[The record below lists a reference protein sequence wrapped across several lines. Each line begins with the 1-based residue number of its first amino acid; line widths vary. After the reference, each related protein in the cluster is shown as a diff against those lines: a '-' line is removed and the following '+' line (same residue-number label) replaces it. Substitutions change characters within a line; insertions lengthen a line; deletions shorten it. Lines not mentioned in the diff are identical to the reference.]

1 MDASRAAIPTT
12 KQGEFSRAWRQ
23 VCAYAFPREALRA
36 FAARPTKTSL
46 EEVEDIE
53 ILRFLELGWEVKM
66 IEMSDQSISVDN
78 LEDVERVLDAILQ
91 RKPRTASVGGDQH
104 AP

>member
-1 MDASRAAIPTT
+1 M
-12 KQGEFSRAWRQ
+12 
-23 VCAYAFPREALRA
+23 CAYAFPREALRA